1 MVRNS
6 RNHAVRRRTPRIP
19 VIAPA
24 IRSTIDE
31 ATPGIDNVINST
43 KRKYEA
49 ANNDCAIFPTNEYS
63 PDRVSGFA
71 EANKAGQDHGFLETK
86 GTADIAKCQQHF
98 KKTRIEQTMEEGQT
112 GIVEHEAMMASK
124 EGNKL
129 VDSLNN
135 NQIVIDSISE
145 GTFSNWFI
153 LFTFIDKM
161 STYSIF
167 IQTLFS
173 ALLPI
178 PFSVCE
184 ILYSSDLLTFCI
196 LDFQAMF

>member
-1 MVRNS
+1 MVRNN

-24 IRSTIDE
+24 NRSTIDE
-31 ATPGIDNVINST
+31 ATPGIENVINST

-49 ANNDCAIFPTNEYS
+49 ANNDCAIVPTNEYS

-71 EANKAGQDHGFLETK
+71 EANKAGQD
-86 GTADIAKCQQHF
+86 F
-98 KKTRIEQTMEEGQT
+98 KKTRIQQTMAEGQT
-112 GIVEHEAMMASK
+112 GIVEHETTMASK

-135 NQIVIDSISE
+135 NQTLIDSISE

-161 STYSIF
+161 STYSLF
-167 IQTLFS
+167 MQTLFS

-178 PFSVCE
+178 PFSVYEVLYTCVLLWYIF
-184 ILYSSDLLTFCI
+184 ILISA
-196 LDFQAMF
+196 DFLHTRFPGYVLKA